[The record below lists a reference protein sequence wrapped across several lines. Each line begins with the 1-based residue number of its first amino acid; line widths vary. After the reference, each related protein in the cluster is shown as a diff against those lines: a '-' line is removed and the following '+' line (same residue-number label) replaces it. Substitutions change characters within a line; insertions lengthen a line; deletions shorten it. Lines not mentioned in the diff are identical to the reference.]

1 MIVRLAL
8 CVVLAGLTACASQS
22 GPANPGTYTLG
33 RGLVNYDVMRRAKEQ
48 CAADGGTV
56 RPKDEGGDTAQMSNY
71 QCVIPAGGKS
81 Q

>member
-1 MIVRLAL
+1 MIQRLAL
-8 CVVLAGLTACASQS
+8 CASLLGLTACA
-22 GPANPGTYTLG
+22 GGAEPVNPGTYTLG
-33 RGLVNYDVMRRAKEQ
+33 RGLVNYDIMRRAKDQ
-48 CAADGGTV
+48 CTADGGVV